1 LGSHPERQAA
11 VPATDSD
18 LGTGNFSTSSH
29 GAMAK
34 GWLISLGSIPDV
46 PSGKVTV
53 CELENHHL

>member
-1 LGSHPERQAA
+1 LGSHPDQAA

-29 GAMAK
+29 GAVAK
-34 GWLISLGSIPDV
+34 GWISLGSIPDV